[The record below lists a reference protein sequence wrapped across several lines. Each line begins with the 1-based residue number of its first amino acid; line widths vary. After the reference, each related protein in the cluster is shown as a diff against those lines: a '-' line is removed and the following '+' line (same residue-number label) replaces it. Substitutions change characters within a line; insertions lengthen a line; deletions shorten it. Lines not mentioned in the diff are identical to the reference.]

1 MGDPARGQPRNAAG
15 TPPVPSSHSRPRPG
29 IHGRL
34 APRLPCFSLNAYT
47 VLMSTSSQDTRDL
60 GAGRSLRWGVL
71 YKGCRE
77 APGAGRRVCP
87 PLSVSQTHLP
97 ARRYLLTQQAHLLC
111 AGSFRGLAV
120 THGSTG
126 RERSA
131 GASGLTGGFGPGLL
145 WALSTAARG
154 QGGDAVSQSGCWL
167 GSSRLE
173 RLAPGHAAAR
183 PSTGDGGRVSGR
195 SEGCR
200 EGLPRQALCGLRGL
214 LMASSSTGALRGRC
228 EGPHLPGAPPGTST
242 GFGPW
247 GTGARSPS
255 RKPSGHTEQWRELQP
270 PPSPVAPESC
280 TETASGQHLDGD
292 PDKQDVSVSA
302 ETCQTRP
309 EQPRLLK
316 GGCRAELWG
325 HLPAWSLAHAARRDW
340 GAERSVRGRR
350 PGETSWEVRPRGR
363 RHRDGYGTQAPRAGA
378 LGPRLGERLRP
389 RGC

>member
-154 QGGDAVSQSGCWL
+154 QGVTLCLRVAAGWARRAWRGWPLATPLPGLLLVTVAVC
-167 GSSRLE
+167 
-173 RLAPGHAAAR
+173 PG
-183 PSTGDGGRVSGR
+183 
-195 SEGCR
+195 
-200 EGLPRQALCGLRGL
+200 GLR
-214 LMASSSTGALRGRC
+214 
-228 EGPHLPGAPPGTST
+228 
-242 GFGPW
+242 
-247 GTGARSPS
+247 
-255 RKPSGHTEQWRELQP
+255 
-270 PPSPVAPESC
+270 VAVRVC
-280 TETASGQHLDGD
+280 
-292 PDKQDVSVSA
+292 PD
-302 ETCQTRP
+302 RP
-309 EQPRLLK
+309 FV
-316 GGCRAELWG
+316 A
-325 HLPAWSLAHAARRDW
+325 
-340 GAERSVRGRR
+340 
-350 PGETSWEVRPRGR
+350 
-363 RHRDGYGTQAPRAGA
+363 
-378 LGPRLGERLRP
+378 
-389 RGC
+389 